1 MNVASFYR
9 LLHQDFPSPKER
21 VSWLINEGFIIRRD
35 DGFYDI
41 TYLGALCIGASFS
54 LFPPLYGKGVE
65 VVTYSGT
72 SRVSETSI
80 PTFFESGFLLNFD
93 SIVDCILNAMGSK
106 EIVATGLRNSFNPI
120 PPSSSVRCC
129 PTRLSIRIFPKTA
142 VGSSWNASRIGWRCT
157 TTATSASTS
166 TGSSIMSPG
175 RRTATSSNCFPAF
188 GLRRPWD
195 GFRQNRSRDR

>member
-1 MNVASFYR
+1 MKTMPLCVPSKKTIWSSFLNVASFYR

-93 SIVDCILNAMGSK
+93 SIVDCILKRWDQRKSLPR
-106 EIVATGLRNSFNPI
+106 GLE
-120 PPSSSVRCC
+120 
-129 PTRLSIRIFPKTA
+129 T
-142 VGSSWNASRIGWRCT
+142 
-157 TTATSASTS
+157 ASTP
-166 TGSSIMSPG
+166 SPHH
-175 RRTATSSNCFPAF
+175 
-188 GLRRPWD
+188 RP
-195 GFRQNRSRDR
+195 